1 MNALKARYH
10 QLALDSRQER
20 PLDFSVLF
28 WLFIAGSLAGTVLEG
43 VWHLLH
49 TGVWGFRVG
58 TLWGPFC
65 VLYGFGAVL
74 MYLAALGVQDRGL
87 LRQFIAF
94 ALTGA
99 TVEYAASVFQ
109 EACFGTMSWNYSA
122 HAINLGGRISL
133 RMTLLW
139 GVAGLL
145 LMYALLPVLLK
156 GFNRLG
162 LARRRGLLRFCA
174 AFMCINL
181 LLTGAALVR
190 WQERVQ
196 AAEPAGTALEI
207 WLDRTWPDERLQARF
222 PNMRFV
228 SQPSP

>member
-1 MNALKARYH
+1 MNTLKARYR
-10 QLALDSRQER
+10 QLARDSRQEK
-20 PLDFSVLF
+20 PLAFAALF
-28 WLFIAGSLAGTVLEG
+28 WLFIAGSLAGTVMEG
-43 VWHLLH
+43 LWHLLH

-74 MYLAALGVQDRGL
+74 MYLAALGVRDRGL
-87 LRQFIAF
+87 LRQFTVF

-99 TVEYAASVFQ
+99 AVEYIASLFQ

-122 HAINLGGRISL
+122 HAFNLGGRISL
-133 RMTLLW
+133 KMTLLW
-139 GVAGLL
+139 GVIGLL

-162 LARRRGLLRFCA
+162 LARRRVLLGICTV
-174 AFMCINL
+174 FMCINL
-181 LLTGAALVR
+181 TLTCAALIR

-196 AAEPAGTALEI
+196 TAEPAGSTLEI
-207 WLDRTWPDERLQARF
+207 WLDQAWPDERLQARF

-228 SQPSP
+228 RQTTP